1 MRISGVTY
9 VSHKTYWV
17 RKLLVVLLLLAFI
30 AVLTIALISAYA
42 GWKLVHPKSPDI
54 KPFSSNIAPEYI
66 NVSFKSRDESIVLS
80 GWLFNSGD
88 SSKTVILAHGYGQN
102 RLPFGEQTLDII
114 KSFEK
119 QGYNVLTFDFRNSG
133 KSDGK
138 VSSMG
143 FYEKDDLL
151 GAIDY
156 VKSLGA
162 QQIVLMGFSTGA
174 STCILAASDSNEIDA
189 IIADSPFLNL
199 EEYISYIISRNQNL
213 PRIPFSKTIM
223 LSIRLLAGIDA
234 DKTSPQKNLES
245 ITGIP
250 ILFIHS
256 KDDNGISSDSSSRLY
271 NIYSKEAVDKAE
283 LWITE
288 GTDHAASYT
297 QSPVE
302 YMQRVFTFLD
312 KVLDKGAD
320 E

>member
-1 MRISGVTY
+1 
-9 VSHKTYWV
+9 
-17 RKLLVVLLLLAFI
+17 
-30 AVLTIALISAYA
+30 
-42 GWKLVHPKSPDI
+42 
-54 KPFSSNIAPEYI
+54 
-66 NVSFKSRDESIVLS
+66 
-80 GWLFNSGD
+80 
-88 SSKTVILAHGYGQN
+88 
-102 RLPFGEQTLDII
+102 
-114 KSFEK
+114 
-119 QGYNVLTFDFRNSG
+119 
-133 KSDGK
+133 
-138 VSSMG
+138 MG